1 MKKFE
6 SINVVSRDCT
16 EQIVLVGF
24 EPTNLQISSFLPS
37 HCLPYRDSSSL
48 GPLTD
53 AHWYLVVATLYLK
66 GSSAAA
72 GSLARS
78 A

>member
-6 SINVVSRDCT
+6 SINVVSRDST
-16 EQIVLVGF
+16 EQIVLVEF
-24 EPTNLQISSFLPS
+24 EPTKLLISSFLPRNF
-37 HCLPYRDSSSL
+37 LPCRDSSSL

-53 AHWYLVVATLYLK
+53 ANWYLVVVTLYLK
-66 GSSAAA
+66 GPSAAA